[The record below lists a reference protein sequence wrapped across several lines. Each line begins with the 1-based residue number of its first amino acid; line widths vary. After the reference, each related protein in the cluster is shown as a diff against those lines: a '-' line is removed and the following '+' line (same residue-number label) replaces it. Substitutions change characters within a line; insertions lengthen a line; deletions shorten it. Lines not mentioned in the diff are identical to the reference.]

1 MCFLHASGIISPR
14 LRALKSRR
22 SKREQSIKM
31 KRIFYNEELCI
42 GCGLC
47 EIYCL
52 VEHSRSK
59 DIIKANRRET
69 PKPLARVRLEV
80 NLPSTF
86 ASRCQH
92 CKDPACVAACLSGAM
107 RKDEGTGVVTHD
119 AEKCIGCWTC
129 IMVCPFG
136 AIKRD
141 TSARKVIAKCDLCSE
156 SGTPVCVANCPNEA
170 LVYKESPL

>member
-1 MCFLHASGIISPR
+1 
-14 LRALKSRR
+14 
-22 SKREQSIKM
+22 M
-31 KRIFYNEELCI
+31 KKILYDKEACI

-47 EIYCL
+47 EVHCL

-59 DIIKANRRET
+59 DIIKAHRRET

-80 NLPSTF
+80 NDFSTF

-92 CKDPACVAACLSGAM
+92 CKYPACVAACLSGAM
-107 RKDEGTGVVTHD
+107 RKDQETGVVTHD

-136 AIKRD
+136 AIKKD
-141 TSARKVIAKCDLCSE
+141 TSARRVVAKCDLCSE
-156 SGTPVCVANCPNEA
+156 SGTPTCVANGPSEA
-170 LVYKESPL
+170 LVFKESVP